1 MKTVFLGEVLN
12 ILPVDN
18 GIVFSHVLERTEEE
32 LQVAYKMVTFSD
44 GKTTPVPKSLY
55 HLSKFGA
62 NYGAVL
68 PHIKSILSSRA
79 LPISNDKTF
88 LLNPDGSALIINN
101 NSGEIMW
108 EGIIKYRDN
117 APVSVAINNRSIWAC
132 FKESSVLMRFNLATM
147 REELRIGSGS
157 SSPFNKP
164 QDLYIGGDFIYVSDT
179 AENAIIKLNLNTY
192 VTEVYRKFDRP
203 LKQFIINEGFPLVVL
218 EDGIFLLD

>member
-12 ILPVDN
+12 VIPVDN
-18 GIVFSHVLERTEEE
+18 GIVFSHVLEKNEEE
-32 LQVAYKMVTFSD
+32 IQVAYKMITFSD
-44 GKTTPVPKSLY
+44 GKIAPVPKSLY

-62 NYGAVL
+62 NYGAIL
-68 PHIKSILSSRA
+68 PHIQNIILSKA
-79 LPISNDKTF
+79 LQISNEKTF

-101 NSGEIMW
+101 SGEVLW

-117 APVSVAINNRSIWAC
+117 APSSIVLNNRSIWAC
-132 FKESSVLMRFNLATM
+132 FKQSSVLMRLNLATM

-164 QDLYIGGDFIYVSDT
+164 KDLFVDNDFIYVSNGAD
-179 AENAIIKLNLNTY
+179 NAIIKLNLNTY
-192 VTEVYRKFDRP
+192 VTEVYKKFERP
-203 LKQFIINEGFPLVVL
+203 IKQFLINEGFPLVVL

>member
-12 ILPVDN
+12 IIPVDN
-18 GIVFSHVLERTEEE
+18 GLVFSHVLERTEEE
-32 LQVAYKMVTFSD
+32 IQVAYKMVTFSD

-68 PHIKSILSSRA
+68 PHIQNIIGSMA
-79 LPISNDKTF
+79 LPLSNEKTF
-88 LLNPDGSALIINN
+88 LLNPDGSALIANTA
-101 NSGEIMW
+101 GEILW

-117 APVSVAINNRSIWAC
+117 PPVSVALNNRSIWAC
-132 FKESSVLMRFNLATM
+132 FKESSVLMRLNLATM
-147 REELRIGSGS
+147 REELRIGGGS
-157 SSPFNKP
+157 SSPFKKP
-164 QDLYIGGDFIYVSDT
+164 QALFISGDFIYVCDT

-192 VTEVYRKFDRP
+192 VTEVYKKFDRP
-203 LKQFIINEGFPLVVL
+203 IKQFVINEGFPLVVL

>member
-12 ILPVDN
+12 VIPVDN
-18 GIVFSHVLERTEEE
+18 GLVFSHVLEKTEEE
-32 LQVAYKMVTFSD
+32 IQVAYKMITFSD

-62 NYGAVL
+62 NYRAVL
-68 PHIKSILSSRA
+68 PHTQNIILSKT
-79 LPISNDKTF
+79 LQISNEKTF

-101 NSGEIMW
+101 SGEVLW

-117 APVSVAINNRSIWAC
+117 APAAIALNNRSIWAC
-132 FKESSVLMRFNLATM
+132 FKQSSVLMRLNLATM

-164 QDLYIGGDFIYVSDT
+164 EDLFIDGDFIYVCD
-179 AENAIIKLNLNTY
+179 AADNAIIKLNLNTY
-192 VTEVYRKFDRP
+192 VTEVYKKFDSP
-203 LKQFIINEGFPLVVL
+203 IKQFVINEGFPLVIL
-218 EDGIFLLD
+218 EEGIFLLD